1 MFDRFSLADLRVR
14 VVCAP
19 MSGGPSTPA
28 LAAAVSN
35 AGGLGFLAGDMSSA
49 EDLADAIEATR
60 LLTSGPIGV
69 NLPVPQRSMVGSAEE
84 IDAYAAILETEAQHY
99 GVVLG
104 EPRHDYDEWAAKLE
118 VVYDLRPEV
127 VSYTYGLP
135 NRLEC
140 RRLSAVGVL
149 NLATI
154 TTVHE
159 ALCALSCGVD
169 AVVAQG
175 PAAGGHRATVD
186 PRAVPPDDPLDDLV
200 ANLTSCCE
208 CPVVAAGGVST
219 GADARKLWEA
229 GAAAVQL
236 GTAFL
241 LADEA
246 GTSAV
251 HRAAL
256 RNPVFIG
263 TVVTRAFT
271 GRYGRVLR
279 NRFTQTYDPH
289 AVFGF
294 PQVASMTEPL
304 RAAALKMGDPHGV
317 ALWAGSNFSRAK
329 TGSAADII
337 DGLVS

>member
-1 MFDRFSLADLRVR
+1 MFDRFSLADLRTR

-19 MSGGPSTPA
+19 MAGGPSTPA

-35 AGGLGFLAGDMSSA
+35 AGGLGFLAGGKLSA

-60 LLTSGPIGV
+60 FLTSGPIGV
-69 NLPVPQRSMVGSAEE
+69 NLLVPQRSMVGSAEE
-84 IDAYAAILETEAQHY
+84 IDAYAAVLEAEAEYY

-135 NRLEC
+135 SRLEC
-140 RRLSAVGVL
+140 RRLGAVGVV
-149 NLATI
+149 NVATV

-159 ALCALSCGVD
+159 ALCALSRGVD
-169 AVVAQG
+169 ALVAHG
-175 PAAGGHRATVD
+175 PAAGGHRATID
-186 PRAVPPDDPLDDLV
+186 PRAVPPDDSLDELV
-200 ANLTSCCE
+200 ANLTGCCE

-219 GADARKLWEA
+219 SADARRLFDA

-246 GTSAV
+246 GTNAV
-251 HRAAL
+251 YRAAL
-256 RNPVFIG
+256 RSPAFAG

-271 GRYGRVLR
+271 GRYGRALR
-279 NRFTQTYDPH
+279 NRFTQTYDRH

-294 PQVASMTEPL
+294 PQVAAMTAPL
-304 RAAALKMGDPHGV
+304 QAAALKMGDPHGV
-317 ALWAGSNFSRAK
+317 ALWAGSGFAAAQP
-329 TGSAADII
+329 GSAADII
-337 DGLVS
+337 DGLVG